1 MTKRSKKASES
12 CRGPPVDLEL
22 DQYLFAYFVRL
33 FINGEG
39 VGLETDCH
47 SAGGRRLE
55 VSVYDEGEYHAL
67 VFPCRRDGSGWRDVS
82 ANRSMPLRPTH
93 WRLWEHRRL

>member
-1 MTKRSKKASES
+1 LTLSWINTSLRILYDCLKMEKVSDWKRIATA
-12 CRGPPVDLEL
+12 PADA
-22 DQYLFAYFVRL
+22 D
-33 FINGEG
+33 
-39 VGLETDCH
+39 
-47 SAGGRRLE
+47 LE

-93 WRLWEHRRL
+93 WRLWEHRRV